1 MGSAHLRAAI
11 SPRSVKPTTS
21 AGVLL
26 TVRMAEGR
34 LYSSTSSG
42 RRKAVVVVTVIALI
56 NSNLRSKCK
65 IWRAPLFLSTHVG
78 MDLLYTISIWLL
90 PVLIAITFHEAA
102 HGYVA
107 RFFGDETAARLGRVS
122 LNPLRHIDP
131 FGTVLLP
138 GLLLLTRSPFLFG
151 YAKPVPVN
159 FRALRNPRIGMVL
172 VAAAGPAMNI
182 ALAIVAALGFHLVGY
197 LPAPANQWA
206 ALNLKN
212 ALIINAVLAVFNL
225 FPLPPLDGGRI
236 AVGLLPN
243 VLGQY
248 LARLEPYGMIILI
261 GLLILLPLLGSQ
273 LGLDL
278 GFLSRLIS
286 ISTDAVIGV
295 IVRITGNL

>member
-1 MGSAHLRAAI
+1 
-11 SPRSVKPTTS
+11 
-21 AGVLL
+21 
-26 TVRMAEGR
+26 
-34 LYSSTSSG
+34 
-42 RRKAVVVVTVIALI
+42 
-56 NSNLRSKCK
+56 
-65 IWRAPLFLSTHVG
+65 
-78 MDLLYTISIWLL
+78 MDLIYIVSIWLL

-107 RFFGDETAARLGRVS
+107 GFLGDDTASRLGRVS

-138 GLLLLTRSPFLFG
+138 GLLLFARSPFLFG

-159 FRALRNPRIGMVL
+159 FRALRNPRSGMVL

-182 ALAIVAALGFHLVGY
+182 GLAIIAASSFHLVVY
-197 LPAPANQWA
+197 LPATIAQWV

-212 ALIINAVLAVFNL
+212 ALIINVVLAVFNL

-243 VLGQY
+243 SLAKH
-248 LARLEPYGMIILI
+248 LARLEPYGMLILI
-261 GLLILLPLLGSQ
+261 GLLIFLPLLGSQ

-278 GFLSRLIS
+278 SLVSYLIS
-286 ISTDAVIGV
+286 ISTDAVIGA
-295 IVRITGNL
+295 ILRLTGNI